1 MVFSMPVM
9 NELPNVRF
17 EKNEN
22 KKASGVIFNDDSE
35 DFVKKDQHLVRDE
48 RDGNTSATIVN
59 TSLFGLHF
67 SELNPKWAN

>member
-22 KKASGVIFNDDSE
+22 KKASGVIFNDA
-35 DFVKKDQHLVRDE
+35 VKTLLKKISTCM
-48 RDGNTSATIVN
+48 G
-59 TSLFGLHF
+59 
-67 SELNPKWAN
+67 